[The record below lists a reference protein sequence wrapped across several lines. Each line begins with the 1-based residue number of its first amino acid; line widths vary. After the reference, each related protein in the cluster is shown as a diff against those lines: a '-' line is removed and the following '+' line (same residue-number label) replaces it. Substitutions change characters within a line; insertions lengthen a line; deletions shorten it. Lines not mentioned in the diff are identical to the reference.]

1 MHVSDCV
8 DCASAAMQVSGH
20 YVGTSAVVLFVLLA
34 AHGGV
39 ANFVSVAHEGCELT
53 VVGVHD
59 LAAVMFGV
67 A

>member
-20 YVGTSAVVLFVLLA
+20 CGGTSSVVLFVLLA

-39 ANFVSVAHEGCELT
+39 ANFVSVAHEGCEQLSVFMT
-53 VVGVHD
+53 W
-59 LAAVMFGV
+59 LQ
-67 A
+67 